1 LANKSVYRGRVP
13 RRSAA
18 LSRAA
23 TPTAS
28 AEATEL
34 FFAVGA
40 VVKRLR
46 RNPLPDQD
54 GLAAALQGMSPA
66 PRHIVA
72 LVQVATEGP
81 IGMSELAERLSVS
94 LATASQVVSDLAD
107 WGLVGRTTDDA
118 DRRRT
123 FVTVAPEHEATI
135 RALVDSRL
143 RPLERTLARL
153 EPDEQHALLRGLAVL
168 AEELDETTE
177 TGR

>member
-1 LANKSVYRGRVP
+1 MP

-18 LSRAA
+18 APDVAA
-23 TPTAS
+23 PTAS

-46 RNPLPDQD
+46 RNPLPDHD

-66 PRHIVA
+66 PRHVVA
-72 LVQVATEGP
+72 LVQMATDGP
-81 IGMSELAERLSVS
+81 IGMSDLAERLSVS
-94 LATASQVVSDLAD
+94 LATASQVVSELAD
-107 WGLVGRTTDDA
+107 WGLVARTTDDA

-123 FVTVAPEHEATI
+123 IVTVAPEHAATI
-135 RALVDSRL
+135 RALLDSRL
-143 RPLERTLARL
+143 RPLQRTLARL

-168 AEELDETTE
+168 AEELDRATE
-177 TGR
+177 TAR